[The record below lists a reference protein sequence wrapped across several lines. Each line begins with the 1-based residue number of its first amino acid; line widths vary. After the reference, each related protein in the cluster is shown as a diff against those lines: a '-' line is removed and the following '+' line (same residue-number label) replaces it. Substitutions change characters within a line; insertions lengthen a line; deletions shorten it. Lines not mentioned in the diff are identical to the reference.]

1 MHYQASMSMAETMA
15 MWQHMPTR
23 QTNNASMTMMAQGQQ
38 HSPATLMMLQSQG
51 LPYYPTPVKMF
62 SPTMQQSQNAQFYH
76 ASLASSKR
84 FSEEEKL
91 KLEKVFTDETQKPST
106 SRKRQLA
113 EELGCPVPKV
123 NNWFQNR
130 RAREKQMHRVQ
141 AYEASQAADRAA
153 SGNDKDGAVEND
165 DDEDAAGSE
174 VESVNSPNQA
184 FHTTSSNPNSETD
197 ASSPG
202 QDDPTPESSN
212 GRDNDS
218 VTDSPA
224 VSPVEMLEKAAD
236 YRHAQQE
243 LESGHR
249 RSPDSHLS
257 ELDVSMNNNT
267 FDNHQGVFSASP
279 DGLDHQHGE
288 ASFHTLQDQF
298 DYSSI
303 GDLSGLGVFPG
314 ATKHSEYYPT
324 STSYMTQRTP
334 TITTSIAEHDDEME
348 GQHTGPHDG
357 PAASYDSLSPDMI
370 PQSSPN
376 LDHTDLMRNPSSPH
390 TSIASRRKIR
400 PPQRLNQT
408 ALRDFHN
415 GPKTGIEDTKRTEMF
430 RTMRRAAS
438 ANGPLSG
445 KIFKSAPPVSPRSP
459 RTYGPGFLEQLTRH
473 SLLSASTGPFAD
485 TSNVSTAGPALEQRY
500 LAAGHSG
507 IQHRSSLENFGEKA
521 LLSPSA
527 SEYNQE
533 AALNRSHNL
542 TLLHFQDSKFTHDT
556 GCGNASPDEALTTPS
571 LSQYG
576 SELEFS
582 SSLSAPRYVESEPTT
597 PSYVPV
603 TMPASSG
610 APSHCFST
618 LKIEAPQQ
626 SNIFPWS
633 RSPDQFSM
641 WNGAS
646 LGQFGESQSQT
657 FQFQPNMTPMNFQ
670 SPTGT

>member
-1 MHYQASMSMAETMA
+1 
-15 MWQHMPTR
+15 
-23 QTNNASMTMMAQGQQ
+23 
-38 HSPATLMMLQSQG
+38 
-51 LPYYPTPVKMF
+51 
-62 SPTMQQSQNAQFYH
+62 
-76 ASLASSKR
+76 
-84 FSEEEKL
+84 
-91 KLEKVFTDETQKPST
+91 
-106 SRKRQLA
+106 
-113 EELGCPVPKV
+113 
-123 NNWFQNR
+123 
-130 RAREKQMHRVQ
+130 MHRVQ

-153 SGNDKDGAVEND
+153 SENDRDGAVEDD

-202 QDDPTPESSN
+202 QDDPTPNSSN
-212 GRDNDS
+212 SRDNDS
-218 VTDSPA
+218 LTDSPA
-224 VSPVEMLEKAAD
+224 VSPVEMLEKTGD
-236 YRHAQQE
+236 FQHAPQD

-249 RSPDSHLS
+249 SSPHSQLS
-257 ELDVSMNNNT
+257 GLDVAMNNNNL
-267 FDNHQGVFSASP
+267 DSHQGVLSASP
-279 DGLDHQHGE
+279 EAFDHRNGGS
-288 ASFHTLQDQF
+288 SFHTLQDQF

-303 GDLSGLGVFPG
+303 GDLSGLGVFSG
-314 ATKHSEYYPT
+314 ATKHTEYYPT
-324 STSYMTQRTP
+324 TTSYMTQRTP

-348 GQHTGPHDG
+348 EHHVGPHDD
-357 PAASYDSLSPDMI
+357 AAANYNSLSPDMI
-370 PQSSPN
+370 PRPSPNLDQTDLIRNQSSPN
-376 LDHTDLMRNPSSPH
+376 

-459 RTYGPGFLEQLTRH
+459 RTFGPGFLDQLTRH
-473 SLLSASTGPFAD
+473 SLLSSSTGPFAD
-485 TSNVSTAGPALEQRY
+485 TSNIPPAGPTLEQRY
-500 LAAGHSG
+500 LAPGHSG

-533 AALNRSHNL
+533 AALNRAHNL

-571 LSQYG
+571 LSQFG

-626 SNIFPWS
+626 PSMFPWS

-641 WNGAS
+641 WNAAS

>member
-1 MHYQASMSMAETMA
+1 
-15 MWQHMPTR
+15 
-23 QTNNASMTMMAQGQQ
+23 MAQGQQ

-51 LPYYPTPVKMF
+51 LSYYPAPVKMF
-62 SPTMQQSQNAQFYH
+62 SPTMQQSPNAQFYH

-84 FSEEEKL
+84 FSEEEKQ

-153 SGNDKDGAVEND
+153 SENDRDGALE

-174 VESVNSPNQA
+174 VESMHSPHQA
-184 FHTTSSNPNSETD
+184 FHTSSNPNSETD

-202 QDDPTPESSN
+202 QDDATPESSN

-218 VTDSPA
+218 VTDSPV
-224 VSPVEMLEKAAD
+224 VSPAEVLEKTVGYHD
-236 YRHAQQE
+236 AQQQ
-243 LESGHR
+243 LESGHPH
-249 RSPDSHLS
+249 SPHSRFS
-257 ELDVSMNNNT
+257 ELNVSLNNNT
-267 FDNHQGVFSASP
+267 FDNHQGVLSASP
-279 DGLDHQHGE
+279 EAFDHSHGE
-288 ASFHTLQDQF
+288 PSFHTLQDQF

-303 GDLSGLGVFPG
+303 GDLSGLGVFTS
-314 ATKHSEYYPT
+314 ATKHSEYFPT
-324 STSYMTQRTP
+324 AASYMTQRTP

-348 GQHTGPHDG
+348 THHTGPHDDTS
-357 PAASYDSLSPDMI
+357 ASYTSLSPDMI
-370 PQSSPN
+370 PRPSPD
-376 LDHTDLMRNPSSPH
+376 LDQTDLTRNQDSSQ

-445 KIFKSAPPVSPRSP
+445 KIFKSAPPLSPRSP
-459 RTYGPGFLEQLTRH
+459 RTFGPGFLEQLTRH
-473 SLLSASTGPFAD
+473 SLLSASTGPFTD
-485 TSNVSTAGPALEQRY
+485 TSNVSSAGPAFEQRY
-500 LAAGHSG
+500 LSAGHSG
-507 IQHRSSLENFGEKA
+507 IQHRSSMENFGDKA
-521 LLSPSA
+521 LLSPNA
-527 SEYNQE
+527 TEYNQE
-533 AALNRSHNL
+533 AALNRAHNL
-542 TLLHFQDSKFTHDT
+542 TLLHFQDTKFTHDT

-571 LSQYG
+571 LSQFG

-610 APSHCFST
+610 APSHGFST

-626 SNIFPWS
+626 PHVFPWS
-633 RSPDQFSM
+633 RSPDHFSM

-657 FQFQPNMTPMNFQ
+657 FQFQPNVTPMNFQ